1 MRGVQHRPSR
11 AKRSLLAAAALAAGT
26 GWIPRPVL
34 AQNVAVS
41 ATAAWSSQIV
51 AFWGAVGIGV
61 RSSTV
66 LQSSN
71 AFTSIFASLTTLWR
85 AKAAMSALRCGEW
98 YLMAPGY
105 NGAAIRLDVV
115 LICWFNPHQLW
126 QACLHVA
133 ILAEVVGRQRWLIL
147 VVGRQVSTPRIPPAA
162 YWTQS
167 PRHFD
172 FCTTRFADSM
182 AGTYS
187 PFPDEDRLKAIVQH
201 YYAASLQQGQQN
213 GNPNQLIDAIAQLL
227 CDEALMEPKRPTRCA
242 MVTEVPSEVQDSP
255 GGIGRH
261 VTSYHCLHTSGVAMQ
276 PYVSVQMDTG
286 SFASNRRFVVISSTL
301 LYCIV
306 HTMVC
311 VAVGLMGAASGRGLA
326 VWLFT
331 PRMVM
336 SKLGAEALAGDDFLL
351 SILGFDRV
359 KFHFQSEAGDV
370 INVAGDAFLPC
381 AASCR
386 HNRSMSILLALL
398 LNLVEVALIGSG
410 WLYGSLEV
418 DKFAPRGVVGH
429 GMLWL
434 ATIVAT
440 GLSFRTLYGVYQ
452 RVSGKLI
459 GIFME
464 TRYERRS
471 VGKDCRIKNLPM
483 SSSKYLGFVSDILAK
498 TEDDASSMAAGL
510 SLMRHPTFSL
520 EVTQHAALECLHY
533 SYQGDTIVKEGN
545 KKITTAGEYP
555 WIQICVCVC
564 LTFLCSVFSAV
575 FAYMDVMPRW
585 SKLLAEV
592 LLATSGIWFTVLGRA
607 SKLPHNQSTAIC
619 HMVATMVASAVWYV
633 GVKDVG

>member
-1 MRGVQHRPSR
+1 MKAAQHRRRPSR
-11 AKRSLLAAAALAAGT
+11 AKCSLLAAAALAGT

-34 AQNVAVS
+34 AQNVAIS

-71 AFTSIFASLTTLWR
+71 AFTSIFASLAALWR

-98 YLMAPGY
+98 YLMSPGY
-105 NGAAIRLDVV
+105 NGGAICLDVV
-115 LICWFNPHQLW
+115 LICWSNPRQLW

-147 VVGRQVSTPRIPPAA
+147 VAGRQISTPGIPPAA
-162 YWTQS
+162 YWTRS

-172 FCTTRFADSM
+172 FCNTRFADSV

-187 PFPDEDRLKAIVQH
+187 PFPVEDTFQAIVHQ
-201 YYAASLQQGQQN
+201 YYTACVQSQRPN
-213 GNPNQLIDAIAQLL
+213 GNPNQLINAEAQLL
-227 CDEALMEPKRPTRCA
+227 CEEALMEPRRPTRCA
-242 MVTEVPSEVQDSP
+242 MVSEVPAEVHDSP
-255 GGIGRH
+255 GIGRH
-261 VTSYHCLHTSGVAMQ
+261 VTSFDSVGTDIAM
-276 PYVSVQMDTG
+276 PYVSVQKDVG
-286 SFASNRRFVVISSTL
+286 RFAASRRLVVMSSTL

-336 SKLGAEALAGDDFLL
+336 SKLGAEALPGDDFLL
-351 SILGFDRV
+351 SLLGFDNV
-359 KFHFQSEAGDV
+359 SFQFTSEAGNI

-381 AASCR
+381 AASGSW

-410 WLYGSLEV
+410 WLYGSLKVE
-418 DKFAPRGVVGH
+418 KFAPRGVVGH

-452 RVSGKLI
+452 RVSARLI

-464 TRYERRS
+464 TRYERRT
-471 VGKDCRIKNLPM
+471 VGKDCRIKTLPM

-498 TEDDASSMAAGL
+498 TEDDATSMAAGL

-520 EVTQHAALECLHY
+520 EVTHHAALECVQY
-533 SYQGDTIVKEGN
+533 SYEGDTIVKEGN

-564 LTFLCSVFSAV
+564 LTFLCSVFAAV

-592 LLATSGIWFTVLGRA
+592 LLATSGIWFNALGRA